1 MDGCGWTEQGNH
13 SSQPGEKEGVPASVP
28 GVIPVTGIPFTQ
40 QVRGDEELRPGLG
53 LLDDD
58 TYRGPLE

>member
-1 MDGCGWTEQGNH
+1 VDGQNKGITAPSPERKRG
-13 SSQPGEKEGVPASVP
+13 PGDSVP
-28 GVIPVTGIPFTQ
+28 GVIPVTGTFTQ
-40 QVRGDEELRPGLG
+40 QVRDDEELRPGLG